1 MKLKIT
7 TIGNSAGVILP
18 KELLA
23 RLRLEKGDELFALE
37 TPDGIKLTVFDPEL
51 AAQMEVAEKVMRED
65 RAVLHKLAERQI
77 TSVLLEAG
85 ARLNAAAVEMNL
97 VDKVWLFYAARF
109 LGEAGVPLLAPY
121 SEGPAGLPPLLR
133 YRLHRYGPDFAVE
146 GTLRDVYRDH

>member
-37 TPDGIKLTVFDPEL
+37 TPDGLKLTVFDPKL

-65 RAVLHKLAERQI
+65 RAVLHKLAQ
-77 TSVLLEAG
+77 
-85 ARLNAAAVEMNL
+85 
-97 VDKVWLFYAARF
+97 
-109 LGEAGVPLLAPY
+109 
-121 SEGPAGLPPLLR
+121 
-133 YRLHRYGPDFAVE
+133 
-146 GTLRDVYRDH
+146 